1 MVKLFDKIFRFSFFS
16 QNEISIKIIGLF
28 SSNKLGEIINESSAS
43 IVDWNFVIILSTK
56 RKGRSAFKYYFFIF
70 LTSSQSSLKF
80 FSIDVDPQ

>member
-43 IVDWNFVIILSTK
+43 IVD
-56 RKGRSAFKYYFFIF
+56 
-70 LTSSQSSLKF
+70 
-80 FSIDVDPQ
+80 